1 MKLAVRVTPRAGR
14 DAIEGVVRGDDDR
27 SWLSVKLCAAP
38 TDGAANEALVRLL
51 AKALAIAR
59 RDVTLASGAT
69 SRLKR
74 LEIQGDPA
82 RLAAALETIVRDKA

>member
-1 MKLAVRVTPRAGR
+1 M
-14 DAIEGVVRGDDDR
+14 RGDDDR

-51 AKALAIAR
+51 AKALGVAR
-59 RDVTLASGAT
+59 RDVTLASGAI

-74 LEIQGDPA
+74 LDIQGDPA

>member
-1 MKLAVRVTPRAGR
+1 
-14 DAIEGVVRGDDDR
+14 VVRGDDDR

-51 AKALAIAR
+51 AKALGVAR

-74 LEIQGDPA
+74 LDIQGDPA
-82 RLAAALETIVRDKA
+82 RLAAALETIIRDKA

>member
-1 MKLAVRVTPRAGR
+1 M
-14 DAIEGVVRGDDDR
+14 RGDDDR

-51 AKALAIAR
+51 AKALGVAR

-74 LEIQGDPA
+74 LDIQGDPA